1 MHTVRHT
8 VGARA
13 HDDVILP
20 STIRMTSSYALSMY
34 VCMTVFSSVQSYLS
48 THVHITDNLLLKRQ
62 SGYNYYILQIPDL
75 VQNNPSLNSFC
86 LDLHVVGCQ
95 VEKLLPSDH
104 CYGMLLA
111 ERLKLSAFFFFLCVC
126 VCMCVCLFFVFCFV
140 LFCFVFCFFGII
152 R

>member
-1 MHTVRHT
+1 
-8 VGARA
+8 
-13 HDDVILP
+13 
-20 STIRMTSSYALSMY
+20 MTSSYALSMY

-62 SGYNYYILQIPDL
+62 SGYNYCILQIPDL

-126 VCMCVCLFFVFCFV
+126 VCMCVCLFFFV
-140 LFCFVFCFFGII
+140 LFCFFLFFLALSGKESSMFAILQYTV
-152 R
+152 